1 MTVRLRLQRS
11 GKPKRPYY
19 KIVAI
24 DQRTKR
30 DGQPIE
36 VLGQYDPIAQDN
48 KCNIKMDRVNY
59 WLDTGAKA
67 SETVAVLIKK
77 NQITMSR

>member
-1 MTVRLRLQRS
+1 MTVRLRLQRT

-24 DQRTKR
+24 DQRAKR

-36 VLGQYDPIAQDN
+36 ILGQYDPMAQDD
-48 KCNIKMDRVNY
+48 KCNVNIDRINY
-59 WLDTGAKA
+59 WLKIGAKA
-67 SETVAVLIKK
+67 SETVTTLIKK
-77 NQITMSR
+77 NQT

>member
-1 MTVRLRLQRS
+1 MTVRLRLQRC
-11 GKPKRPYY
+11 GRQKRPYY

-24 DQRTKR
+24 DQKAKR

-36 VLGQYDPIAQDN
+36 VLGQYDPLTVDN
-48 KCNIKMDRVNY
+48 KFNIKMDRVNY
-59 WLDTGAKA
+59 WIGVGAQA

-77 NQITMSR
+77 NQTMETK